1 MLNGR
6 DRAEVK
12 MKVTPF
18 FHPRALIHAHSR
30 GRCSVLFG
38 NAIEK
43 NGKVKFLNNTAHPE
57 TQVTLV
63 LLNNI
68 TSFIL
73 SDAGFNG

>member
-1 MLNGR
+1 MFCPVWERNR
-6 DRAEVK
+6 
-12 MKVTPF
+12 
-18 FHPRALIHAHSR
+18 
-30 GRCSVLFG
+30 
-38 NAIEK
+38 K

-57 TQVTLV
+57 TQVTLF